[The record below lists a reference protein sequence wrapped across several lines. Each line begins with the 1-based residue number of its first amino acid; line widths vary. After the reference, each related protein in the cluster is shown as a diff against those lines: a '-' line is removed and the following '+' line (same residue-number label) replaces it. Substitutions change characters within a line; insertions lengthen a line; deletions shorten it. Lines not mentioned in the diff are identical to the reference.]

1 MLQDVEMKDIN
12 NEKQSSI
19 LSKSKNSSLPFIE
32 KYRPSQISN
41 IISHDEII
49 NTINLFINS
58 KSIPHF
64 LFYGP
69 PGTGKTTCALALSNQ
84 LYGNDNKTMTLEL
97 NASDERGINIV
108 RQKIKDFCGAIGN
121 FNTNI
126 NKNMFK
132 LVILD
137 EADMMTSD
145 AQNALRRIMEKY
157 TKNSRFILICNQVN
171 KINMAIQSR
180 CMKFRFNP
188 LKIEQCLNR
197 LKEIC
202 KIENV
207 YYNNDDVL
215 KKIYEI
221 GKGDMR
227 KILNLLETT
236 VMASKNNEI
245 SEDDVYL
252 SAGLPTKN
260 FFLEI
265 LHKISE
271 NNNFGNVFWEINN
284 LRIHN
289 GYAMIDLI
297 NELCEYIRNN
307 KNLNTENK
315 IEAFELLDKLDYLSN
330 LGGNEKIL
338 LTNFIS
344 VIRKYNIK

>member
-1 MLQDVEMKDIN
+1 
-12 NEKQSSI
+12 
-19 LSKSKNSSLPFIE
+19 
-32 KYRPSQISN
+32 
-41 IISHDEII
+41 
-49 NTINLFINS
+49 
-58 KSIPHF
+58 
-64 LFYGP
+64 
-69 PGTGKTTCALALSNQ
+69 
-84 LYGNDNKTMTLEL
+84 
-97 NASDERGINIV
+97 
-108 RQKIKDFCGAIGN
+108 
-121 FNTNI
+121 
-126 NKNMFK
+126 
-132 LVILD
+132 
-137 EADMMTSD
+137 MMTSD

-188 LKIEQCLNR
+188 LKIEQCLDR

-307 KNLNTENK
+307 KKLNTENK

>member
-1 MLQDVEMKDIN
+1 MLQDVEMKDIS

-97 NASDERGINIV
+97 NASDERGIN
-108 RQKIKDFCGAIGN
+108 
-121 FNTNI
+121 
-126 NKNMFK
+126 
-132 LVILD
+132 

-188 LKIEQCLNR
+188 LKFEQCLDR

>member
-1 MLQDVEMKDIN
+1 
-12 NEKQSSI
+12 
-19 LSKSKNSSLPFIE
+19 
-32 KYRPSQISN
+32 
-41 IISHDEII
+41 
-49 NTINLFINS
+49 
-58 KSIPHF
+58 
-64 LFYGP
+64 
-69 PGTGKTTCALALSNQ
+69 
-84 LYGNDNKTMTLEL
+84 
-97 NASDERGINIV
+97 
-108 RQKIKDFCGAIGN
+108 
-121 FNTNI
+121 
-126 NKNMFK
+126 
-132 LVILD
+132 
-137 EADMMTSD
+137 
-145 AQNALRRIMEKY
+145 
-157 TKNSRFILICNQVN
+157 
-171 KINMAIQSR
+171 MAIQSR

-188 LKIEQCLNR
+188 LKFEQCLDR

-202 KIENV
+202 KNENV

-265 LHKISE
+265 LRKISE

-307 KNLNTENK
+307 KKLNTENK
-315 IEAFELLDKLDYLSN
+315 IEAFELLDKLDYLSS